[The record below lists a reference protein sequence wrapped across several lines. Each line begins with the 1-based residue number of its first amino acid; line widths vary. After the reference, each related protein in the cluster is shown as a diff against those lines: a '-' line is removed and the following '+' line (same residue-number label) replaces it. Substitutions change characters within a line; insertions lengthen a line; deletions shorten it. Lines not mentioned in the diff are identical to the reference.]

1 MKKRKNDDIVL
12 AHNEDMEQVYHV
24 PVLLHPTVD
33 GLDIRPDGVYVDVTF
48 GGGGHSR
55 EILRR
60 LGPEGRLI
68 AFDQDQEAWENRPE
82 DERLTLVRHNFRFM
96 EHFLHYLG
104 IEYVDGIL
112 ADLGVSSHHFDDAER
127 GFSFRFDAPL
137 DMRMSKGMKHTAA
150 DILATYD
157 EAELTNILATYGEV
171 QQPRKLAQAIVKSRG
186 VNGGLK
192 TTGQLRELVEK
203 MTPAKLQSKVLAQL
217 FQALRIEVNQEMRA
231 LRQMLTQSV
240 RVLRPATGRLSVI
253 AYHSLEDRMVK
264 NLIKS
269 GDPMVAQAEQDIY
282 GAVDVPLEAVTRKA
296 IVPDA
301 DELERNPRS
310 RSAKLRVAVR
320 REEGDE

>member
-1 MKKRKNDDIVL
+1 MKKQKDDIVL
-12 AHNEDMEQVYHV
+12 AHDENMEQVYHV

-33 GLDIRPDGVYVDVTF
+33 GLDIKPDGVYVDVTF

-60 LGPEGRLI
+60 LGPNGRLI
-68 AFDQDQEAWENRPE
+68 AFDQDQEAWENKP
-82 DERLTLVRHNFRFM
+82 DDDRLTLVRHNFRFM

-150 DILATYD
+150 DIIATYD
-157 EAELTNILATYGEV
+157 EAALTNILATYGEV
-171 QQPRKLAQAIVKSRG
+171 QNPRKMAQALIKARSKG
-186 VNGGLK
+186 AIK
-192 TTGQLRELVEK
+192 TTGQLRELIEQT
-203 MTPAKLQSKVLAQL
+203 TPAKMQSKVLAQL

-231 LRQMLTQSV
+231 LRQMLLQSV
-240 RVLRPATGRLSVI
+240 RVLKPGSGRLSVI

-269 GDPMVAQAEQDIY
+269 GDPLTAQAEQDIY
-282 GAVDVPLEAVTRKA
+282 GAVDVPLEAITRKA
-296 IVPDA
+296 IVPDN
-301 DELERNPRS
+301 DEITRNPRS
-310 RSAKLRVAVR
+310 RSAKLRVAIR
-320 REEGDE
+320 KEEDDE

>member
-1 MKKRKNDDIVL
+1 MKKKRDDIIL

-33 GLDIRPDGVYVDVTF
+33 GLDIKPEGVYVDVTF
-48 GGGGHSR
+48 GGGGHSK

-60 LGPEGRLI
+60 LGPKGRLI
-68 AFDQDQEAWENRPE
+68 AFDQDQEAWENKP
-82 DERLTLVRHNFRFM
+82 DDKRLTLVRHNFRFM
-96 EHFLHYLG
+96 EHFLSYLG
-104 IEYVDGIL
+104 IDYVDGIL

-157 EAELTNILATYGEV
+157 EAALTNILATYGEV
-171 QQPRKLAQAIVKSRG
+171 QNPRKMAQTIIKFRGKGAI
-186 VNGGLK
+186 K
-192 TTGQLRELVEK
+192 TTGQLRELVEQT
-203 MTPAKLQSKVLAQL
+203 TPAKLQSKVLAQL

-231 LRQMLTQSV
+231 LRQMLMQSV
-240 RVLRPATGRLSVI
+240 RVLRPGTGRLSVI

-269 GDPMVAQAEQDIY
+269 GDPLTAQAEQDIY
-282 GAVDVPLEAVTRKA
+282 GAVDVPLEAITRKA

-301 DELERNPRS
+301 EEIERNPRS
-310 RSAKLRVAVR
+310 RSAKLRIAVR
-320 REEGDE
+320 KEDDNEQ